1 MIDLDTK
8 AEPAPPTTTVDPLTR
23 ARKEASWSLIALAIM
38 PTAFAAMGALLPR
51 LLGVTTEAR
60 QPTQVLGVTLG
71 FAAAFLAL
79 GLWARSR
86 PLPAALLGLAL
97 YATFTALNW
106 ALGLLLILLAVLLL
120 KSIWTCLRARQ
131 L

>member
-1 MIDLDTK
+1 
-8 AEPAPPTTTVDPLTR
+8 
-23 ARKEASWSLIALAIM
+23 
-38 PTAFAAMGALLPR
+38 
-51 LLGVTTEAR
+51 
-60 QPTQVLGVTLG
+60 LG

-86 PLPAALLGLAL
+86 PLPAAILGLAL

>member
-1 MIDLDTK
+1 MTDLDTK
-8 AEPAPPTTTVDPLTR
+8 AEPAPPTTMVDPLTR

-86 PLPAALLGLAL
+86 PLPAAILGLAL

>member
-1 MIDLDTK
+1 MTDLDTK
-8 AEPAPPTTTVDPLTR
+8 AEPAPPTATVDPLTR

-38 PTAFAAMGALLPR
+38 PVTFAAMGALLPR
-51 LLGVTTEAR
+51 LLGVTTESR
-60 QPTQVLGVTLG
+60 QPTPVLGATLG
-71 FAAAFLAL
+71 FAVAFLAL

-97 YATFTALNW
+97 YVTFTALNL
-106 ALGLLLILLAVLLL
+106 ALGLLLILLAMLLL